1 MNAQVNVQA
10 DSTQN
15 TQHGSSSNAVNFMR
29 TLQQIE
35 DSKDPAAMIALYTEE
50 STLWKPALQ
59 QPKEGLEGAST
70 FWQEYLTPFARIH
83 SSFNNVIE
91 NSEGDIVLE
100 WVGEG
105 ELEGGSP
112 IRYTGVSLVRMV
124 EGKVKYFR
132 TYYDSAAFLMG
143 KSVNDGQPTEVNPA
157 LASEVASGQT
167 EE

>member
-1 MNAQVNVQA
+1 M
-10 DSTQN
+10 DTQ
-15 TQHGSSSNAVNFMR
+15 TSGQDTRHGSSSDATRFMR

-35 DSKDPAAMIALYTEE
+35 ASKDVAPMVALYGDE
-50 STLWKPALQ
+50 STLWKPSLQ
-59 QPKEGLEGAST
+59 QPLEGVEGAT
-70 FWQEYLTPFARIH
+70 KFWSEYLAPFARIH

-91 NSEGDIVLE
+91 NSEGDMVLE

-105 ELEGGSP
+105 ELQRGGP
-112 IRYTGVSLVRMV
+112 IRYTGVSLVKML

-143 KSVNDGQPTEVNPA
+143 KSVNEEQPSANNPA
-157 LASEVASGQT
+157 LVSEVVSGQL